1 MMQNEKK
8 LQEEKIRKMKYDHL
22 KSFIREI
29 NISLKKYEGASNNDE
44 I

>member
-1 MMQNEKK
+1 MTILN
-8 LQEEKIRKMKYDHL
+8 LS